1 VFKDV
6 IGHEDIKQRLITS
19 LRTGRISHAQL
30 FAGETGYG
38 SLALALAFAQYVFC
52 TGDKKEDAC
61 GECPSC
67 RKIQK
72 YIHPDLHFVFPVVRK
87 TKSPV
92 SDEYI
97 NEWRRLLTRTNYFG
111 LEESE
116 KLLFLAIVTGETWK
130 KLRRGLITKML
141 IDVPGT
147 GVSFIVPL
155 SSVGGRKT
163 LQFLVNEQEFEK
175 EEETS
180 MKDTDYELLVAI
192 ANQGYIDTVMDAA
205 RSAKAG
211 GGTVIHAKGTGMELA
226 KKYLGVSLVE
236 EKEVILI
243 VTKSREKNQIMKAIM
258 EQAGLD
264 SKERT
269 IVFSLPVTSVA
280 GIRMLEED
288 IQDDLL

>member
-1 VFKDV
+1 MLD
-6 IGHEDIKQRLITS
+6 
-19 LRTGRISHAQL
+19 
-30 FAGETGYG
+30 
-38 SLALALAFAQYVFC
+38 
-52 TGDKKEDAC
+52 
-61 GECPSC
+61 
-67 RKIQK
+67 
-72 YIHPDLHFVFPVVRK
+72 
-87 TKSPV
+87 
-92 SDEYI
+92 
-97 NEWRRLLTRTNYFG
+97 YFG

-130 KLRRGLITKML
+130 KCCAGGLITKML

-205 RSAKAG
+205 RAAKAG

-280 GIRMLEED
+280 GDTDAGGRYSG
-288 IQDDLL
+288 

>member
-1 VFKDV
+1 
-6 IGHEDIKQRLITS
+6 
-19 LRTGRISHAQL
+19 
-30 FAGETGYG
+30 
-38 SLALALAFAQYVFC
+38 
-52 TGDKKEDAC
+52 
-61 GECPSC
+61 
-67 RKIQK
+67 
-72 YIHPDLHFVFPVVRK
+72 
-87 TKSPV
+87 
-92 SDEYI
+92 
-97 NEWRRLLTRTNYFG
+97 
-111 LEESE
+111 
-116 KLLFLAIVTGETWK
+116 
-130 KLRRGLITKML
+130 
-141 IDVPGT
+141 
-147 GVSFIVPL
+147 
-155 SSVGGRKT
+155 
-163 LQFLVNEQEFEK
+163 
-175 EEETS
+175 

-192 ANQGYIDTVMDAA
+192 ANQGYIDTIMDAA

>member
-1 VFKDV
+1 
-6 IGHEDIKQRLITS
+6 
-19 LRTGRISHAQL
+19 
-30 FAGETGYG
+30 
-38 SLALALAFAQYVFC
+38 
-52 TGDKKEDAC
+52 
-61 GECPSC
+61 
-67 RKIQK
+67 
-72 YIHPDLHFVFPVVRK
+72 
-87 TKSPV
+87 
-92 SDEYI
+92 
-97 NEWRRLLTRTNYFG
+97 
-111 LEESE
+111 
-116 KLLFLAIVTGETWK
+116 
-130 KLRRGLITKML
+130 
-141 IDVPGT
+141 
-147 GVSFIVPL
+147 
-155 SSVGGRKT
+155 
-163 LQFLVNEQEFEK
+163 
-175 EEETS
+175 
-180 MKDTDYELLVAI
+180 MKDTDFELLVAI

>member
-1 VFKDV
+1 
-6 IGHEDIKQRLITS
+6 
-19 LRTGRISHAQL
+19 
-30 FAGETGYG
+30 
-38 SLALALAFAQYVFC
+38 
-52 TGDKKEDAC
+52 
-61 GECPSC
+61 
-67 RKIQK
+67 
-72 YIHPDLHFVFPVVRK
+72 
-87 TKSPV
+87 
-92 SDEYI
+92 
-97 NEWRRLLTRTNYFG
+97 
-111 LEESE
+111 
-116 KLLFLAIVTGETWK
+116 
-130 KLRRGLITKML
+130 
-141 IDVPGT
+141 
-147 GVSFIVPL
+147 
-155 SSVGGRKT
+155 
-163 LQFLVNEQEFEK
+163 
-175 EEETS
+175 

-280 GIRMLEED
+280 GIRMLE
-288 IQDDLL
+288 

>member
-1 VFKDV
+1 
-6 IGHEDIKQRLITS
+6 
-19 LRTGRISHAQL
+19 
-30 FAGETGYG
+30 
-38 SLALALAFAQYVFC
+38 
-52 TGDKKEDAC
+52 
-61 GECPSC
+61 
-67 RKIQK
+67 
-72 YIHPDLHFVFPVVRK
+72 
-87 TKSPV
+87 
-92 SDEYI
+92 
-97 NEWRRLLTRTNYFG
+97 
-111 LEESE
+111 
-116 KLLFLAIVTGETWK
+116 
-130 KLRRGLITKML
+130 
-141 IDVPGT
+141 
-147 GVSFIVPL
+147 
-155 SSVGGRKT
+155 
-163 LQFLVNEQEFEK
+163 
-175 EEETS
+175 

-205 RSAKAG
+205 RAAKAS

>member
-1 VFKDV
+1 
-6 IGHEDIKQRLITS
+6 
-19 LRTGRISHAQL
+19 
-30 FAGETGYG
+30 
-38 SLALALAFAQYVFC
+38 
-52 TGDKKEDAC
+52 
-61 GECPSC
+61 
-67 RKIQK
+67 
-72 YIHPDLHFVFPVVRK
+72 
-87 TKSPV
+87 
-92 SDEYI
+92 
-97 NEWRRLLTRTNYFG
+97 
-111 LEESE
+111 
-116 KLLFLAIVTGETWK
+116 
-130 KLRRGLITKML
+130 
-141 IDVPGT
+141 
-147 GVSFIVPL
+147 
-155 SSVGGRKT
+155 
-163 LQFLVNEQEFEK
+163 
-175 EEETS
+175 

-288 IQDDLL
+288 IQDDSL

>member
-1 VFKDV
+1 
-6 IGHEDIKQRLITS
+6 
-19 LRTGRISHAQL
+19 
-30 FAGETGYG
+30 
-38 SLALALAFAQYVFC
+38 
-52 TGDKKEDAC
+52 
-61 GECPSC
+61 
-67 RKIQK
+67 
-72 YIHPDLHFVFPVVRK
+72 
-87 TKSPV
+87 
-92 SDEYI
+92 
-97 NEWRRLLTRTNYFG
+97 
-111 LEESE
+111 
-116 KLLFLAIVTGETWK
+116 
-130 KLRRGLITKML
+130 
-141 IDVPGT
+141 
-147 GVSFIVPL
+147 
-155 SSVGGRKT
+155 
-163 LQFLVNEQEFEK
+163 
-175 EEETS
+175 

-211 GGTVIHAKGTGMELA
+211 GGTVFHAKGTGMELA